1 MLTLRKQKMKKL
13 TEKRFREL
21 YDEYVRLVYFI
32 VSKYVDDRE
41 ERESITND
49 VFLKFYKT
57 HEKVK
62 SVREYLATSAKNA
75 AIDSLKRAKNVDVSL
90 TDAADE
96 VFVDPSLYSDYR
108 DVLEF
113 LQGFLT
119 EFETEIILSHAVFN
133 ETFRSIAERLLKPV
147 GTVYSEYKKAL
158 EKCKEKKIYEK
169 ET

>member
-1 MLTLRKQKMKKL
+1 MKKL

-41 ERESITND
+41 ERESVTND

-108 DVLEF
+108 DVLEEMK
-113 LQGFLT
+113 GFLT
-119 EFETEIILSHAVFN
+119 ELEIEIVLSHAVFN
-133 ETFRSIAERLLKPV
+133 ETFRSIADRLGKPL
-147 GTVYSEYKKAL
+147 GTVYSVYKKSL

-169 ET
+169 ETRF